1 MSNKRRAPRVNCIVP
16 VDSKQGSLFD
26 QLQTIDISRGGL
38 GFVSHQRI
46 PINKRIAIELDLF
59 DETEPVVVIGR
70 VRWVKTIGKSEN
82 YRIGLAFEEVI
93 SGSQSRI
100 NQYFKK

>member
-1 MSNKRRAPRVNCIVP
+1 MSNKRKNDRYQCIVP
-16 VDSKQGSLFD
+16 VDGKDGSSFAQTKTVNISK
-26 QLQTIDISRGGL
+26 GGL

-59 DETEPVVVIGR
+59 DENEPVVVIGR